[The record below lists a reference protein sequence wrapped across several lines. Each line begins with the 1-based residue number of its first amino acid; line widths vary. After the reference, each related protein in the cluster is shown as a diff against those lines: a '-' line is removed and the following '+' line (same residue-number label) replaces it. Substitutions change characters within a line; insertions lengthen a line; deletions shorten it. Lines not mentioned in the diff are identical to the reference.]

1 MTGTTIGHYRIEE
14 RLGSGG
20 MGTVYRAVDVRLGRF
35 VALKFLNEELVS
47 RPDAVERFRRE
58 ARTIS
63 SLNHPNICVLFD
75 IDEAE
80 DRPYLVMEY
89 LEGATVADRVRRNPF
104 PVHELIE
111 VGIQVADALD
121 TAHAHGVI
129 HRDIK
134 PSNVFLV
141 RSSQVKV
148 LDFGIAK
155 IREHRKAIT
164 SLADGGG
171 ISTATV
177 TLLDELT
184 RDGAIS
190 GTLPYM
196 SPEQI
201 CGDTLDARSDV
212 YSLGATLYEM
222 ATGKRAFSGC
232 SQTEIVAGI
241 LRSQPVAPKDLVA
254 HIPEAVNELILI
266 ALEKDKS
273 TRHQSAGDM
282 RAALLRSK
290 REFTTTRTPV
300 KAVPQKP
307 ARQEAPKSGHRC
319 GARLRDSC
327 RRLAIPVFRNRGV
340 AEIPPHGDVQ
350 ADDERQRGE
359 RRHFSR
365 RQVSCLRRE
374 RWWKA
379 EFQDPANRQW
389 Q

>member
-75 IDEAE
+75 IDEAD

-89 LEGATVADRVRRNPF
+89 LEGATVADRVRRKPF

-134 PSNVFLV
+134 PSNVFLT

-155 IREHRKAIT
+155 IREHRKSNNI
-164 SLADGGG
+164 
-171 ISTATV
+171 
-177 TLLDELT
+177 
-184 RDGAIS
+184 RS
-190 GTLPYM
+190 GRRR
-196 SPEQI
+196 
-201 CGDTLDARSDV
+201 GFD
-212 YSLGATLYEM
+212 
-222 ATGKRAFSGC
+222 
-232 SQTEIVAGI
+232 
-241 LRSQPVAPKDLVA
+241 
-254 HIPEAVNELILI
+254 
-266 ALEKDKS
+266 
-273 TRHQSAGDM
+273 
-282 RAALLRSK
+282 
-290 REFTTTRTPV
+290 
-300 KAVPQKP
+300 
-307 ARQEAPKSGHRC
+307 
-319 GARLRDSC
+319 RDSD
-327 RRLAIPVFRNRGV
+327 
-340 AEIPPHGDVQ
+340 PP
-350 ADDERQRGE
+350 
-359 RRHFSR
+359 
-365 RQVSCLRRE
+365 
-374 RWWKA
+374 
-379 EFQDPANRQW
+379 
-389 Q
+389 